1 MNYWL
6 AKSEPEAYSW
16 TQLLKDGKTAW
27 TGVRNFQARNNLR
40 AMKCGDIVFFYH
52 SVTDKQVVGIATVVK
67 EFYPDATAEE
77 GDWSCVDIAPKKPL
91 VKAISLEEI
100 KADKILGEMPLVKQ
114 SRLSVTPLTTTQA
127 ERLLAL
133 ATTKLPLVDVDTG
146 SIGL

>member
-1 MNYWL
+1 
-6 AKSEPEAYSW
+6 
-16 TQLLKDGKTAW
+16 
-27 TGVRNFQARNNLR
+27 
-40 AMKCGDIVFFYH
+40 GDIVFFYH

-77 GDWSCVDIAPKKPL
+77 GDWSCVDIAPKKAL